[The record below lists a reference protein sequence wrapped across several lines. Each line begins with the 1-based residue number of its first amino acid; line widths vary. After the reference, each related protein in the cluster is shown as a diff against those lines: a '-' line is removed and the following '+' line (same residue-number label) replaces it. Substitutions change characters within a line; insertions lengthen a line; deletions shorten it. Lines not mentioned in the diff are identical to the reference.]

1 MQFVMELL
9 ILFRNNFLE
18 LRNRQPFRLYSLRMG
33 NPVVNSSY
41 NVLTQLNPSSSST
54 FTEEQPNRAQLV
66 EQFLFH
72 YERVVWNAAR
82 KVFPRGVSV
91 KIRRKKKRR
100 KEQEEVEEENEN
112 NKKGL
117 FEVKKQGEEVER
129 AQEEYQHLSFKTIAS
144 RLLNKNIQYSTK
156 EKYNQLN

>member
-1 MQFVMELL
+1 M
-9 ILFRNNFLE
+9 
-18 LRNRQPFRLYSLRMG
+18 
-33 NPVVNSSY
+33 
-41 NVLTQLNPSSSST
+41 
-54 FTEEQPNRAQLV
+54 
-66 EQFLFH
+66 
-72 YERVVWNAAR
+72 VWNAAR

-129 AQEEYQHLSFKTIAS
+129 AQEEY
-144 RLLNKNIQYSTK
+144 
-156 EKYNQLN
+156 